1 MATQIQGAKIVTE
14 EIENAAGA
22 NPYSI
27 TLGTENTTTG
37 GTSIDFTGITAGIQ
51 YLVVM
56 WNAVAGSGSSF
67 KLLQLGDAGGIENSG
82 YVSVGQQMTSGANY
96 GTNSTA
102 GFLLR
107 DNDSAERLSGHF
119 ILTLEDASANT
130 WTCSHSMI
138 TSVVA
143 GQQYIGAGAK
153 SLSGTL
159 DRVRMTTVNGSDT
172 YAVNGGINIAFT

>member
-1 MATQIQGAKIVTE
+1 MSKLIVN
-14 EIENAAGA
+14 EIEDSDGG

-37 GTSIDFTGITAGIQ
+37 GTSIDFTGIPLGVQ
-51 YLVVM
+51 YIVIM
-56 WNAVAGSGSSF
+56 WNAVSGSGSSF
-67 KLLQLGDAGGIENSG
+67 KLLQLGHGSTTFENTG

-107 DNDSAERLSGHF
+107 DNDAAERISGHW

-143 GQQYIGAGAK
+143 GQSYVGAGAK
-153 SLSGTL
+153 SLSAPL
-159 DRVRMTTVNGSDT
+159 SAVRMTTVNGTDT
-172 YAVNGGINIAFT
+172 WTPNGGINIAFT

>member
-1 MATQIQGAKIVTE
+1 MSSLVVNDITNSSGTR
-14 EIENAAGA
+14 
-22 NPYSI
+22 PYSI

-37 GTSIDFTGITAGIQ
+37 GTAIDFIDIPSGVKRI
-51 YLVVM
+51 VVM
-56 WNAVAGSGSSF
+56 WNAVSGNGSSM
-67 KLLQLGDAGGIENSG
+67 KLLQLGTGSSTFENTG

-107 DNDSAERLSGHF
+107 DNDAAERISGHWF
-119 ILTLEDASANT
+119 LALEDDTANT

-143 GQQYIGAGAK
+143 GQSYVGAGAK
-153 SLSGTL
+153 TLSEPLASL
-159 DRVRMTTVNGSDT
+159 RFTTVNGTDT
-172 YAVNGGINIAFT
+172 WTPNGGINIQFQ